1 LKSKENNY
9 KKKLGCKL
17 FYNYICAIIKLNKM
31 RNLFTRECL
40 TINVVRRQENKIALT
55 ISSDFS
61 GSSRKSQLYVNEER
75 LATELEFFWKGIK
88 TKKLLLANVSFSE
101 IDWYDD
107 MCDVYDTPSI
117 TIKRGLKK
125 AKVSHQEHG
134 SIPKDWSVDLFC
146 VFADT
151 TTNTPIL
158 EVIKS
163 ALGGFFDADL
173 EKKFIKELKPLLQK
187 KSNSANISLEYAD

>member
-1 LKSKENNY
+1 MK
-9 KKKLGCKL
+9 
-17 FYNYICAIIKLNKM
+17 
-31 RNLFTRECL
+31 NLFTRECL
-40 TINVVRRQENKIALT
+40 TISVARRQENKIALT
-55 ISSDFS
+55 ISSDYS
-61 GSSRKSQLYVNEER
+61 GSDRKSQLYVNEER
-75 LATELEFFWKGIK
+75 LATMLESFWKGIK

-134 SIPKDWSVDLFC
+134 SIPKEWSVELFC

-151 TTNTPIL
+151 TTNTPLL
-158 EVIKS
+158 EVVES
-163 ALGGFFDADL
+163 ALGSYFDA
-173 EKKFIKELKPLLQK
+173 EAKKKFIKELKPLLQK
-187 KSNSANISLEYAD
+187 KSNSAYVNLEAEYND